1 MDALAKATQALV
13 VAKKECFEHDM
24 TLEWDLKIGYID
36 SKLIKSMVPPPR
48 PECTAQNGG
57 SGK

>member
-1 MDALAKATQALV
+1 MDALAKATRALV
-13 VAKKECFEHDM
+13 EAKKELFEHDM
-24 TLEWDLKIGYID
+24 TLEWDLKVGYID
-36 SKLIKSMVPPPR
+36 SKWVKSVCPPPR